1 MYRLCHVLEETI
13 CKGSQISCND
23 GVHTAM
29 DIRNNLLL
37 VGIFI
42 VYNVF
47 YEKVAI
53 VHGKAW

>member
-42 VYNVF
+42 VYKKNF
-47 YEKVAI
+47 MK
-53 VHGKAW
+53 KLP